1 MDRKINGFSKLSKKA
16 KMEWLA
22 KVHLKNPKKGLDLM
36 NSYMHIDQNIQ
47 KKHDEFIENTVANY
61 YLPLGVAP
69 NFLINAEDKFIIIEE
84 NTDFNQLIKKLEDDT
99 LINDILSFSFL
110 SKIMEYQENIKIGA
124 YNVKM
129 NMSNYDMIT
138 MLRSGNQTPIK
149 LTFTYARKIDD
160 LAEKITS
167 KLKMSKDDLLNYLN
181 DNIDKYSGFKKAD
194 IISIFLPDTYE
205 VYWNISP
212 EKLTNKM
219 YSEYKKFWNDER
231 LSKLDKINLNQK
243 EVIVLASIVASES
256 RMLDEADR
264 IAGLYINRLNR
275 NMRLQADPTLIFAA
289 NDFTIRRV
297 LNKHKKIKSPY
308 NTYIHRGLPPGP
320 IRLASKKYIDA
331 VLNYEKHNYIYM
343 CAEEDFSGYH
353 AFATNLSDH
362 NRNARKFQI
371 ALNNRK
377 IYR

>member
-1 MDRKINGFSKLSKKA
+1 MSKK
-16 KMEWLA
+16 KILIP
-22 KVHLKNPKKGLDLM
+22 LIIFSTILT
-36 NSYMHIDQNIQ
+36 
-47 KKHDEFIENTVANY
+47 TVSVY
-61 YLPLGVAP
+61 TYQMLYSP
-69 NFLINAEDKFIIIEE
+69 NFLINSEDKFIIIDD
-84 NTDFNQLIKKLEDDT
+84 NTDFNELIKKLEDDT

-124 YNVKM
+124 YKVKM
-129 NMSNYDMIT
+129 NMTNYDMIT

-149 LTFTYARKIDD
+149 LTFSYARKMDD

-181 DNIDKYSGFKKAD
+181 DNIDDYNCFEKSD
-194 IISIFLPDTYE
+194 IISVFLPDTYE
-205 VYWNISP
+205 VYWNVSP
-212 EKLTNKM
+212 KNLTNKM
-219 YSEYKKFWNDER
+219 YSEYKKFWNSER
-231 LSKLDKINLNQK
+231 IAKLENINLNEK
-243 EVIVLASIVASES
+243 EAIVLASIVASET

-264 IAGLYINRLNR
+264 VAGLYINRLR
-275 NMRLQADPTLIFAA
+275 KNMRLQADPTLIFAA

-308 NTYIHRGLPPGP
+308 NTYIHKGLPPGP
-320 IRLASKKYIDA
+320 IRLVPKQYIDA
-331 VLNYEKHNYIYM
+331 VLNYEEHNFIYM
-343 CAEEDFSGYH
+343 CAKEDFSGYH

-371 ALNNRK
+371 ALNMKK

>member
-1 MDRKINGFSKLSKKA
+1 MSKK
-16 KMEWLA
+16 KIL
-22 KVHLKNPKKGLDLM
+22 
-36 NSYMHIDQNIQ
+36 I
-47 KKHDEFIENTVANY
+47 
-61 YLPLGVAP
+61 PLIIFSTILTTGSVYTYQMLYSP
-69 NFLINAEDKFIIIEE
+69 NFLINADDKFIIIEE
-84 NTDFNQLIKKLEDDT
+84 NTDFNELIKKLEDDT

-110 SKIMEYQENIKIGA
+110 SKLMEYQENIKIGA
-124 YNVKM
+124 YKVKM
-129 NMSNYDMIT
+129 NMSNYEMIT

-149 LTFTYARKIDD
+149 LTFTYARKIED
-160 LAEKITS
+160 LAEKITT
-167 KLKMSKDDLLNYLN
+167 KLKMSKDDLLNYL
-181 DNIDKYSGFKKAD
+181 DENINNYSGFKKTD

-219 YSEYKKFWNDER
+219 YSEYKKFWNEER

-243 EVIVLASIVASES
+243 EAIVLASIVASES

-343 CAEEDFSGYH
+343 CAKEDFSGYH

-362 NRNARKFQI
+362 NRNAKKFQI
-371 ALNNRK
+371 ALNMRK

>member
-1 MDRKINGFSKLSKKA
+1 MSKK
-16 KMEWLA
+16 KIL
-22 KVHLKNPKKGLDLM
+22 
-36 NSYMHIDQNIQ
+36 I
-47 KKHDEFIENTVANY
+47 
-61 YLPLGVAP
+61 PLIIFSTILTTCSVYTYQMLYSP
-69 NFLINAEDKFIIIEE
+69 NFLINSEDKFIIIEE
-84 NTDFNQLIKKLEDDT
+84 GTDFNMLIKKLEDDT

-124 YNVKM
+124 YKVNM

-149 LTFTYARKIDD
+149 LTFSYARKIDD

-167 KLKMSKDDLLNYLN
+167 KLKISKEDLLNYLLE
-181 DNIDKYSGFKKAD
+181 NIENYEGFKKED

-212 EKLTNKM
+212 KKLTDKM
-219 YSEYKKFWNDER
+219 YSEYKKFWNNDR
-231 LSKLDKINLNQK
+231 LEKLKKINLNQK
-243 EVIVLASIVASES
+243 EAIVLASIVASES

-275 NMRLQADPTLIFAA
+275 NMRLQADPTLVFAA

-320 IRLASKKYIDA
+320 IRIASKKYIDA
-331 VLNYEKHNYIYM
+331 VLNFEKHNYIYM
-343 CAEEDFSGYH
+343 CAKEDFSGYH

-377 IYR
+377 IYK

>member
-1 MDRKINGFSKLSKKA
+1 MSKK
-16 KMEWLA
+16 KIL
-22 KVHLKNPKKGLDLM
+22 
-36 NSYMHIDQNIQ
+36 I
-47 KKHDEFIENTVANY
+47 
-61 YLPLGVAP
+61 PLIIFSTILTTGSVYTYQMLYSP

-84 NTDFNQLIKKLEDDT
+84 NTDFNELIKKLEDDT

-110 SKIMEYQENIKIGA
+110 SKLMEYQENIKIGA
-124 YNVKM
+124 YKVKM
-129 NMSNYDMIT
+129 NMSNYEMIT

-149 LTFTYARKIDD
+149 LTFTYARKIED
-160 LAEKITS
+160 LAEKITT

-181 DNIDKYSGFKKAD
+181 ENINNYSGFKKTD

-219 YSEYKKFWNDER
+219 YSEYKKFWNEER

-243 EVIVLASIVASES
+243 EAIVLASIVASES

-308 NTYIHRGLPPGP
+308 NLSLIH
-320 IRLASKKYIDA
+320 I
-331 VLNYEKHNYIYM
+331 
-343 CAEEDFSGYH
+343 
-353 AFATNLSDH
+353 
-362 NRNARKFQI
+362 
-371 ALNNRK
+371 
-377 IYR
+377 

>member
-1 MDRKINGFSKLSKKA
+1 MSKK
-16 KMEWLA
+16 KIL
-22 KVHLKNPKKGLDLM
+22 
-36 NSYMHIDQNIQ
+36 I
-47 KKHDEFIENTVANY
+47 
-61 YLPLGVAP
+61 PLIIFSTILTTGSVYTYQMLYSP

-84 NTDFNQLIKKLEDDT
+84 NTDFNELIKKLEDDT

-110 SKIMEYQENIKIGA
+110 SKLMEYQENIKIGA
-124 YNVKM
+124 YKVKM
-129 NMSNYDMIT
+129 NMSNYEMIT

-149 LTFTYARKIDD
+149 LTFTYARKIED
-160 LAEKITS
+160 LAEKITT

-181 DNIDKYSGFKKAD
+181 ENINNYSGFKKID

-219 YSEYKKFWNDER
+219 YSEYKKFWNEER

-243 EVIVLASIVASES
+243 EAIVLASIVASES
-256 RMLDEADR
+256 RMLDEANR

-343 CAEEDFSGYH
+343 CAKEDFSGYH

-362 NRNARKFQI
+362 NRNAKKFQI
-371 ALNNRK
+371 ALNMRK

>member
-1 MDRKINGFSKLSKKA
+1 MSKK
-16 KMEWLA
+16 KIL
-22 KVHLKNPKKGLDLM
+22 
-36 NSYMHIDQNIQ
+36 I
-47 KKHDEFIENTVANY
+47 
-61 YLPLGVAP
+61 PLIIFSTILTTCSVYTYQMLYSP
-69 NFLINAEDKFIIIEE
+69 NFLINSEDKFIIIEE
-84 NTDFNQLIKKLEDDT
+84 GTDFNRLIKRLEDDT

-124 YNVKM
+124 YKVNM

-149 LTFTYARKIDD
+149 LTFSYARKIDD

-167 KLKMSKDDLLNYLN
+167 KLKISKEDLLNYLLE
-181 DNIDKYSGFKKAD
+181 NIDNYEDFKKED

-212 EKLTNKM
+212 KKLTDKM
-219 YSEYKKFWNDER
+219 YSEYKKFWNNDR
-231 LSKLDKINLNQK
+231 LEKLKKINLNQK
-243 EVIVLASIVASES
+243 EAIILASIVASES

-275 NMRLQADPTLIFAA
+275 NMRLQADPTLVFAA

-320 IRLASKKYIDA
+320 IRIASKKYIDA
-331 VLNYEKHNYIYM
+331 VLNFEKHNYIYM
-343 CAEEDFSGYH
+343 CAKEDFSGYH

-377 IYR
+377 IYK

>member
-1 MDRKINGFSKLSKKA
+1 MSKK
-16 KMEWLA
+16 KIL
-22 KVHLKNPKKGLDLM
+22 
-36 NSYMHIDQNIQ
+36 I
-47 KKHDEFIENTVANY
+47 
-61 YLPLGVAP
+61 PLIIFSTILTTGSVYTYQMLYSP
-69 NFLINAEDKFIIIEE
+69 NFLINADDKFIIIEE
-84 NTDFNQLIKKLEDDT
+84 NTDFNELIKKLEDDT

-110 SKIMEYQENIKIGA
+110 SKLMEYQENIKIGA
-124 YNVKM
+124 YKVKM
-129 NMSNYDMIT
+129 NMSNYEMIT

-149 LTFTYARKIDD
+149 LTFTYARKIED
-160 LAEKITS
+160 LAEKITT

-219 YSEYKKFWNDER
+219 YSEYKKFWNEER

-243 EVIVLASIVASES
+243 EAIVLASIVASES

-343 CAEEDFSGYH
+343 CAKEDFSGYH

-362 NRNARKFQI
+362 NRNAKKFQI
-371 ALNNRK
+371 ALNRRK

>member
-1 MDRKINGFSKLSKKA
+1 MSKK
-16 KMEWLA
+16 KIL
-22 KVHLKNPKKGLDLM
+22 
-36 NSYMHIDQNIQ
+36 I
-47 KKHDEFIENTVANY
+47 
-61 YLPLGVAP
+61 PLIIFSTILTTGSVYTYQMLYSP

-84 NTDFNQLIKKLEDDT
+84 NTDFNELIKKLEEDT

-124 YNVKM
+124 YKVKM
-129 NMSNYDMIT
+129 NMSNYEMIT

-149 LTFTYARKIDD
+149 LTFSYARKIED
-160 LAEKITS
+160 LAEKITT

-181 DNIDKYSGFKKAD
+181 ENINNYSGFKKAD

-219 YSEYKKFWNDER
+219 YSEYKKFWNEER

-243 EVIVLASIVASES
+243 EAIVLASIVASES

-343 CAEEDFSGYH
+343 CAKEDFSGYH

-362 NRNARKFQI
+362 NRNAKKFQI
-371 ALNNRK
+371 ALNMRK

>member
-1 MDRKINGFSKLSKKA
+1 MSKK
-16 KMEWLA
+16 KIL
-22 KVHLKNPKKGLDLM
+22 
-36 NSYMHIDQNIQ
+36 I
-47 KKHDEFIENTVANY
+47 
-61 YLPLGVAP
+61 PLIIFSTILTTGSVYTYQMLYSP

-84 NTDFNQLIKKLEDDT
+84 NTDFNELIKKLEDDT

-110 SKIMEYQENIKIGA
+110 SKLMEYQENIKIGA
-124 YNVKM
+124 YKVKM
-129 NMSNYDMIT
+129 NMSNYEMIT

-149 LTFTYARKIDD
+149 LTFTYARKIED
-160 LAEKITS
+160 LAEKITA

-181 DNIDKYSGFKKAD
+181 ENINNYGEFKITD

-212 EKLTNKM
+212 EKLTNQM
-219 YSEYKKFWNDER
+219 YSEYKKFWNEER

-243 EVIVLASIVASES
+243 EAIVLASIVASES

-343 CAEEDFSGYH
+343 CAKEDFSGYH

-362 NRNARKFQI
+362 NRNAKKFQI
-371 ALNNRK
+371 ALNMRK

>member
-1 MDRKINGFSKLSKKA
+1 MSKK
-16 KMEWLA
+16 KIL
-22 KVHLKNPKKGLDLM
+22 
-36 NSYMHIDQNIQ
+36 I
-47 KKHDEFIENTVANY
+47 
-61 YLPLGVAP
+61 PLIIFSTILTTGSVYTYQMLYSP

-84 NTDFNQLIKKLEDDT
+84 NTDFNELIKKLEEDT

-110 SKIMEYQENIKIGA
+110 SKLMEYQENIKIGA
-124 YNVKM
+124 YKVKM
-129 NMSNYDMIT
+129 NMSNYEMIT

-149 LTFTYARKIDD
+149 LTFTYARKIED
-160 LAEKITS
+160 LAEKITA

-181 DNIDKYSGFKKAD
+181 ENINNYSGFKKTD

-219 YSEYKKFWNDER
+219 YSEYKKFWNEER

-243 EVIVLASIVASES
+243 EAVVLASIVASES

-343 CAEEDFSGYH
+343 CAKEDFSGYH

-362 NRNARKFQI
+362 NRNAKKFQI
-371 ALNNRK
+371 ALNMRK

>member
-1 MDRKINGFSKLSKKA
+1 MSKK
-16 KMEWLA
+16 KIL
-22 KVHLKNPKKGLDLM
+22 
-36 NSYMHIDQNIQ
+36 I
-47 KKHDEFIENTVANY
+47 
-61 YLPLGVAP
+61 PLIIFSTILTTGSVYTYQMLYSP

-84 NTDFNQLIKKLEDDT
+84 NTDFNELIKKLEDDT

-110 SKIMEYQENIKIGA
+110 SKLMEYQENIKIGA
-124 YNVKM
+124 YKVKM
-129 NMSNYDMIT
+129 NMSNYEMIT

-149 LTFTYARKIDD
+149 LTFSYARKIED
-160 LAEKITS
+160 LAEKITT

-181 DNIDKYSGFKKAD
+181 ENINNYSGFKKTD

-219 YSEYKKFWNDER
+219 YSEYKKFWNEER

-243 EVIVLASIVASES
+243 EAIVLASIVASES

-343 CAEEDFSGYH
+343 CAKEDFSGYH

-362 NRNARKFQI
+362 NRNAKKFQL
-371 ALNNRK
+371 ALNMRK

>member
-1 MDRKINGFSKLSKKA
+1 
-16 KMEWLA
+16 
-22 KVHLKNPKKGLDLM
+22 
-36 NSYMHIDQNIQ
+36 
-47 KKHDEFIENTVANY
+47 
-61 YLPLGVAP
+61 
-69 NFLINAEDKFIIIEE
+69 
-84 NTDFNQLIKKLEDDT
+84 
-99 LINDILSFSFL
+99 
-110 SKIMEYQENIKIGA
+110 MEYQENIKIGA
-124 YNVKM
+124 YKVNM

-149 LTFTYARKIDD
+149 LTFSYARKIDD
-160 LAEKITS
+160 LAEKITN
-167 KLKMSKDDLLNYLN
+167 KLKISKEDLLNYLLE
-181 DNIDKYSGFKKAD
+181 NIENYEGFKKED

-212 EKLTNKM
+212 KKLTDKM
-219 YSEYKKFWNDER
+219 YSEYKKFWNNDR
-231 LSKLDKINLNQK
+231 LEKLKKINLNQK
-243 EVIVLASIVASES
+243 EAIVLASIVASES

-275 NMRLQADPTLIFAA
+275 NMRLQADPTLVFAA

-320 IRLASKKYIDA
+320 IRIASKKYIDA
-331 VLNYEKHNYIYM
+331 VLNFEKHNYIYM
-343 CAEEDFSGYH
+343 CAKEAFSGYH

-377 IYR
+377 IYK

>member
-1 MDRKINGFSKLSKKA
+1 MSKK
-16 KMEWLA
+16 KILIP
-22 KVHLKNPKKGLDLM
+22 LIIFSTILT
-36 NSYMHIDQNIQ
+36 
-47 KKHDEFIENTVANY
+47 TVSVY
-61 YLPLGVAP
+61 TYQMLYSP
-69 NFLINAEDKFIIIEE
+69 NFLINSEDKFIIIDD
-84 NTDFNQLIKKLEDDT
+84 NTDFNELIKKLEDDT

-124 YNVKM
+124 YKVKM
-129 NMSNYDMIT
+129 NMTNYDMIT

-149 LTFTYARKIDD
+149 LTFSYARKMDD

-181 DNIDKYSGFKKAD
+181 DNIDDYNGFEKSD
-194 IISIFLPDTYE
+194 IISVFLPDTYE
-205 VYWNISP
+205 VYWNVSP
-212 EKLTNKM
+212 KNLTNKM
-219 YSEYKKFWNDER
+219 YSEYKKFWNSER
-231 LSKLDKINLNQK
+231 IVKLENINLNEK
-243 EVIVLASIVASES
+243 EAIVLASIVASET

-264 IAGLYINRLNR
+264 VAGLYINRLR
-275 NMRLQADPTLIFAA
+275 KNMRLQADPTLIFAA

-308 NTYIHRGLPPGP
+308 NTYIHKGLPPGP
-320 IRLASKKYIDA
+320 IRLVPKQYIDA
-331 VLNYEKHNYIYM
+331 VLNYEEHNFIYM
-343 CAEEDFSGYH
+343 CAKEDFSGYH

-371 ALNNRK
+371 ALNMKK

>member
-1 MDRKINGFSKLSKKA
+1 MSKK
-16 KMEWLA
+16 KIL
-22 KVHLKNPKKGLDLM
+22 
-36 NSYMHIDQNIQ
+36 I
-47 KKHDEFIENTVANY
+47 
-61 YLPLGVAP
+61 PLIIFSTILTTGSVYTYQMLYSP

-84 NTDFNQLIKKLEDDT
+84 NTDFNELIKKLEDDT

-110 SKIMEYQENIKIGA
+110 SKLMEYQENIKIGA
-124 YNVKM
+124 YKVKM
-129 NMSNYDMIT
+129 NMSNYEMIT

-149 LTFTYARKIDD
+149 LTFSYARKIED
-160 LAEKITS
+160 LAEKITT

-181 DNIDKYSGFKKAD
+181 ENINNYSGFKKTD

-219 YSEYKKFWNDER
+219 YSEYKKFWNEER
-231 LSKLDKINLNQK
+231 LSKLDKININQK
-243 EVIVLASIVASES
+243 EAIVLASIVASES

-343 CAEEDFSGYH
+343 CAKEDFSGYH

-362 NRNARKFQI
+362 NRNAKKFQI
-371 ALNNRK
+371 ALNMRK

>member
-1 MDRKINGFSKLSKKA
+1 MLYS
-16 KMEWLA
+16 
-22 KVHLKNPKKGLDLM
+22 
-36 NSYMHIDQNIQ
+36 
-47 KKHDEFIENTVANY
+47 
-61 YLPLGVAP
+61 P
-69 NFLINAEDKFIIIEE
+69 NFLINADDKFIIIEE
-84 NTDFNQLIKKLEDDT
+84 NTDFNELIKKLEDDT

-110 SKIMEYQENIKIGA
+110 SKLMEYQENIKIGA
-124 YNVKM
+124 YKVKM
-129 NMSNYDMIT
+129 NMSNYEMIT

-149 LTFTYARKIDD
+149 LTFTYARKIED
-160 LAEKITS
+160 LAEKITT

-181 DNIDKYSGFKKAD
+181 ENINNYSGFKKTD

-219 YSEYKKFWNDER
+219 YSEYKKFWNEER

-243 EVIVLASIVASES
+243 EAIVLASIVASES

-343 CAEEDFSGYH
+343 CAKEDFSGYH

-362 NRNARKFQI
+362 NRNAKKFQI
-371 ALNNRK
+371 ALNMRK

>member
-1 MDRKINGFSKLSKKA
+1 MSKK
-16 KMEWLA
+16 KIL
-22 KVHLKNPKKGLDLM
+22 
-36 NSYMHIDQNIQ
+36 I
-47 KKHDEFIENTVANY
+47 
-61 YLPLGVAP
+61 PLIIFSTILTTGSVYTYQMLYSP
-69 NFLINAEDKFIIIEE
+69 NFLINADDKFIIIEE
-84 NTDFNQLIKKLEDDT
+84 NTDFNELIKKLEDDT

-110 SKIMEYQENIKIGA
+110 SKLMEYQENIKIGA
-124 YNVKM
+124 YKVKM
-129 NMSNYDMIT
+129 NMSNYEMIT

-149 LTFTYARKIDD
+149 LTFTYARKIED
-160 LAEKITS
+160 LAEKITT

-181 DNIDKYSGFKKAD
+181 ENINNYSGFKKTD

-219 YSEYKKFWNDER
+219 YSEYKKFWNEER

-243 EVIVLASIVASES
+243 EAIVLASIVASES

-331 VLNYEKHNYIYM
+331 VLNFEKHNYIYM
-343 CAEEDFSGYH
+343 CAKEDFSGYH

-362 NRNARKFQI
+362 NRNAKKFQI
-371 ALNNRK
+371 ALNMRK

>member
-1 MDRKINGFSKLSKKA
+1 MSKK
-16 KMEWLA
+16 KIL
-22 KVHLKNPKKGLDLM
+22 
-36 NSYMHIDQNIQ
+36 I
-47 KKHDEFIENTVANY
+47 
-61 YLPLGVAP
+61 PLIIFSTILTTGSVYTYQMLYSP

-84 NTDFNQLIKKLEDDT
+84 NTDFNELIKKLEDDT

-110 SKIMEYQENIKIGA
+110 SKLMEYQENIKIGA
-124 YNVKM
+124 YKVKM
-129 NMSNYDMIT
+129 NMSNYEMIT

-149 LTFTYARKIDD
+149 LTFTYARKIED
-160 LAEKITS
+160 LAEKITT

-181 DNIDKYSGFKKAD
+181 ENINNYSGFKKTD

-219 YSEYKKFWNDER
+219 YSEYKKFWNEER

-243 EVIVLASIVASES
+243 EAIVLASIVASES

-308 NTYIHRGLPPGP
+308 NTYIHRGFPPGP

-343 CAEEDFSGYH
+343 CAKEDFSGYH

-362 NRNARKFQI
+362 NRNAKKFQI
-371 ALNNRK
+371 ALNMRK

>member
-1 MDRKINGFSKLSKKA
+1 MSKK
-16 KMEWLA
+16 KIL
-22 KVHLKNPKKGLDLM
+22 
-36 NSYMHIDQNIQ
+36 I
-47 KKHDEFIENTVANY
+47 
-61 YLPLGVAP
+61 PLIIFSTILTTGSVYTYQMLYSP

-124 YNVKM
+124 YKVKM
-129 NMSNYDMIT
+129 NMTNYDMIT

-149 LTFTYARKIDD
+149 LTFSYARKMDD

-181 DNIDKYSGFKKAD
+181 DNIDDYNGFEKSD
-194 IISIFLPDTYE
+194 IISVFLPDTYE
-205 VYWNISP
+205 VYWNVSP
-212 EKLTNKM
+212 KNLTNKM
-219 YSEYKKFWNDER
+219 YSEYKKFWNSER
-231 LSKLDKINLNQK
+231 IAKLENINLNEK
-243 EVIVLASIVASES
+243 EAIVLASIVASET

-264 IAGLYINRLNR
+264 VAGLYINRLR
-275 NMRLQADPTLIFAA
+275 KNMRLQADPTLIFAA

-308 NTYIHRGLPPGP
+308 NTYIHKGLPPGP
-320 IRLASKKYIDA
+320 IRLVPKQYIDA
-331 VLNYEKHNYIYM
+331 VLNYEEHNFIYM
-343 CAEEDFSGYH
+343 CAKEDFSGYH

-371 ALNNRK
+371 ALNMKK

>member
-1 MDRKINGFSKLSKKA
+1 MSKK
-16 KMEWLA
+16 KIL
-22 KVHLKNPKKGLDLM
+22 
-36 NSYMHIDQNIQ
+36 I
-47 KKHDEFIENTVANY
+47 
-61 YLPLGVAP
+61 PLIIFSTILTTGSVYTYQMLYSP

-84 NTDFNQLIKKLEDDT
+84 NTDFNELIKKLEDDT

-110 SKIMEYQENIKIGA
+110 SKLMEYQENIKIGA
-124 YNVKM
+124 YKVKM
-129 NMSNYDMIT
+129 NMSNYEMIT

-160 LAEKITS
+160 LAEKITT
-167 KLKMSKDDLLNYLN
+167 KLKMSEEDLLNYLN
-181 DNIDKYSGFKKAD
+181 ENINNYGGFKKTD

-219 YSEYKKFWNDER
+219 YSEYKKFWNEER

-243 EVIVLASIVASES
+243 EAIVLASIVASES

-343 CAEEDFSGYH
+343 CAKEDFSGYH

-362 NRNARKFQI
+362 NRNAKKFQI
-371 ALNNRK
+371 ALNMRK

>member
-1 MDRKINGFSKLSKKA
+1 MSKK
-16 KMEWLA
+16 KIL
-22 KVHLKNPKKGLDLM
+22 
-36 NSYMHIDQNIQ
+36 I
-47 KKHDEFIENTVANY
+47 
-61 YLPLGVAP
+61 PLIIFSTILTTGSVYTYQMLYSP
-69 NFLINAEDKFIIIEE
+69 NFLINADDKFIIIEE
-84 NTDFNQLIKKLEDDT
+84 NTDFNELIKKLEDDT

-110 SKIMEYQENIKIGA
+110 SKLMEYQENIKIGA
-124 YNVKM
+124 YKVKM
-129 NMSNYDMIT
+129 NMSNYEMIT

-149 LTFTYARKIDD
+149 LTFSYARKIED
-160 LAEKITS
+160 LAEKITT

-181 DNIDKYSGFKKAD
+181 ENINNYSGFKKTD

-212 EKLTNKM
+212 EKLINKM
-219 YSEYKKFWNDER
+219 YSEYKKFWNEER

-243 EVIVLASIVASES
+243 EAIVLASIVASES

-343 CAEEDFSGYH
+343 CAKEDFSGYH

-362 NRNARKFQI
+362 NRNAKKFQI
-371 ALNNRK
+371 ALNMRK

>member
-1 MDRKINGFSKLSKKA
+1 MSKK
-16 KMEWLA
+16 KIL
-22 KVHLKNPKKGLDLM
+22 
-36 NSYMHIDQNIQ
+36 I
-47 KKHDEFIENTVANY
+47 
-61 YLPLGVAP
+61 PLIIFSTILTTSSVYTYQMLYSP
-69 NFLINAEDKFIIIEE
+69 NFLINADDKFIIIEE
-84 NTDFNQLIKKLEDDT
+84 NTDFNELIKKLEDDT

-110 SKIMEYQENIKIGA
+110 SKLMEYQENIKIGA
-124 YNVKM
+124 YKVKM
-129 NMSNYDMIT
+129 NMSNYEMIT

-149 LTFTYARKIDD
+149 LTFTYARKIED
-160 LAEKITS
+160 LAEKITT

-181 DNIDKYSGFKKAD
+181 ENINNYSGFKKTD

-219 YSEYKKFWNDER
+219 YSEYKKFWNEER

-243 EVIVLASIVASES
+243 EAIVLASIVASES

-343 CAEEDFSGYH
+343 CAKEDFSGYH

-362 NRNARKFQI
+362 NRNAKKFQL
-371 ALNNRK
+371 ALNMRK